1 VDGRVVIDDE
11 DAGRAVGEV
20 VIHMPIPGG
29 SNRSSSLNGALRA
42 VTHGQMPASHAR
54 HCGILAR
61 IQLLKGLFIT
71 NTSH

>member
-1 VDGRVVIDDE
+1 
-11 DAGRAVGEV
+11 
-20 VIHMPIPGG
+20 MPIPGG